1 LPVRTKRPDRH
12 VTEHQTDVS
21 PAQVYDDD
29 KNKIDFV

>member
-1 LPVRTKRPDRH
+1 LPVRTKRS

-29 KNKIDFV
+29 KNKIDSV